1 MADFDWSRY
10 VSGGATRPDSF
21 SGMTPDFS
29 SALTNMFA
37 SAPPGIQRQLGVSS
51 GYRSPARQAQLY
63 QQALQKYGS
72 PAAARQWVAP
82 PGNSQHNKGNAADLK
97 YLSPQAKSWVKENAP
112 SYGLSFPLGNEPWH
126 IELSTAR
133 NPSAA
138 TRALNSAYVP
148 KGDIPTPMAAPDIEG
163 ILGGSQP
170 VSPQEYAAYSSP
182 LKSVQR
188 APLKDVNNMR
198 IQPTTQTVPELSYDR
213 FSTTPFDMARF
224 ADPTQAA
231 AGQNALR
238 RGLLDQQL
246 DAGILPSIDNP
257 AYAAMQQPDPMV
269 TGAAYA
275 EPASIDTAA
284 VQPPAFDTQT
294 SLNQPGGLLSPQ
306 EQQAVAAQRAYL
318 DQQPFNKAPSLFDRK
333 GKQIGGGILG
343 GILGGLTLGPA
354 GAAVGGLLGG
364 AVTRPGGLLG
374 SDFPE
379 KPQGQSRGDGSLTDY
394 GRSVSNS
401 SGQFSRAIASGKG
414 GLY

>member
-21 SGMTPDFS
+21 SGMNPDFS
-29 SALTNMFA
+29 SALTSMFE
-37 SAPPGIQRQLGVSS
+37 SAPPAVRSQLGVSS

-72 PAAARQWVAP
+72 PAAARRWVAP

-188 APLKDVNNMR
+188 APLKDVNMR

-224 ADPTQAA
+224 ADPTQAG
-231 AGQNALR
+231 AGKNALR

-246 DAGILPSIDNP
+246 DAGILPSFDNP
-257 AYAAMQQPDPMV
+257 AYAAIQQPDPMV
-269 TGAAYA
+269 TSAAYA

-284 VQPPAFDTQT
+284 VQPPAV
-294 SLNQPGGLLSPQ
+294 NAQPGMAGGLLSPQ

-318 DQQPFNKAPSLFDRK
+318 DQQAFNKAPSQLGSK
-333 GKQIGGGILG
+333 AKQLGAGLLG

-354 GAAVGGLLGG
+354 GAVAGGLLGG

-379 KPQGQSRGDGSLTDY
+379 APKSQSRGDGSLTEY

-401 SGQFSRAIASGKG
+401 SGQFSRAMAAGGKG
-414 GLY
+414 LY